1 LRQFLVFYIFI
12 KFKKSERTT
21 KKQKYKKGMGWG
33 VWESVLENKGTGEGA
48 EMFII
53 WFVGAVFTER
63 KKEKINEEKLDFKIK
78 YTYPHLS
85 SI

>member
-1 LRQFLVFYIFI
+1 M
-12 KFKKSERTT
+12 KKLQ

-53 WFVGAVFTER
+53 GFVGAVVTER
-63 KKEKINEEKLDFKIK
+63 KKKKINEEKLDFKIK
-78 YTYPHLS
+78 YTYPHLFS
-85 SI
+85 VFIHIFRTIYG